1 MSFYIS
7 QNAGNAL
14 HFRHDGQIFITRNG
28 ETTPYIDTRIKIT
41 QEELD
46 KRIKFDR
53 IWRMS
58 LGLHGKQLDTSD
70 ADIEGL
76 SLDKDDEK

>member
-1 MSFYIS
+1 MSSFYIS
-7 QNAGNAL
+7 NANQDATHYL
-14 HFRHDGQIFITRNG
+14 PDGQIVTKRTFMFNHS
-28 ETTPYIDTRIKIT
+28 IDTRIKIT

-53 IWRMS
+53 IWKLS

-70 ADIEGL
+70 VDIEGL
-76 SLDKDDEK
+76 DLGVINE